1 MNSIAAAKRRRAQV
15 DNKPPTPPNAQV
27 TRMPPQ
33 PQPVQQRL
41 NPSQIIAQMDSRIT
55 SLERQISVPPAIQ
68 VEVNTPEGKRQMGIA
83 EYMSEV
89 DQKFLALAEE
99 LSTMKET
106 LMKLQSFTMDV
117 NRKMFDKLNDNPAS
131 LNINTQQLSP
141 IPEQRVPPSLG
152 VSSKISQDND
162 NDNDNDDGDVE
173 QELEIVKGKKNKK
186 K

>member
-15 DNKPPTPPNAQV
+15 DKPPTPPSAQPA
-27 TRMPPQ
+27 RMPPQ

-41 NPSQIIAQMDSRIT
+41 NPSQIIAQMESRIT
-55 SLERQISVPPAIQ
+55 SLERQISVPPSVQ
-68 VEVNTPEGKRQMGIA
+68 VEVNTPEGQRQMGIA

-89 DQKFLALAEE
+89 DQKFLVLAEE
-99 LSTMKET
+99 LSTMKDT

-117 NRKMFDKLNDNPAS
+117 NQNMFNKLNDNPAS

-152 VSSKISQDND
+152 LSSDND
-162 NDNDNDDGDVE
+162 ETRESIQNNDDENLD
-173 QELEIVKGKKNKK
+173 QELEIVKGKKNKRK
-186 K
+186 